1 MIKIKKNFLYLDN
14 IMEEIEKN
22 KNNNMITGE

>member
-14 IMEEIEKN
+14 IREEIEKN

>member
-1 MIKIKKNFLYLDN
+1 MIKIKKDFLYLDN
-14 IMEEIEKN
+14 IREKVEKN